1 MCTHRD
7 LNSFHQCFAARDEQL
22 LRARELLVEIGKPPK
37 AWLVT
42 PRLRP
47 ISAKQNPG
55 YRPARDSTAA
65 NRLATALYSLVRSR
79 QACQNSL

>member
-22 LRARELLVEIGKPPK
+22 LRTRELLVEIGKPPK

-47 ISAKQNPG
+47 ISAKQN
-55 YRPARDSTAA
+55 RPARDSTAA
-65 NRLATALYSLVRSR
+65 NRLDITHHSLVRFR